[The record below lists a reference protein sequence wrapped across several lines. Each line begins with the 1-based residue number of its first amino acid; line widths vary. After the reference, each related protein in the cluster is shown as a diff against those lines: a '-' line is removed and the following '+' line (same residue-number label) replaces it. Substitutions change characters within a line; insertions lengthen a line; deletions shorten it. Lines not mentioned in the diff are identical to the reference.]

1 MANRT
6 HPGLRAVAPGI
17 VLALLS
23 ILFGFML
30 GGSFG
35 AAEESVKG
43 RLRASA
49 DAVFDTVYQGD
60 SSKRDAVVSK
70 SWVYLKRAHLHSGA
84 IGAAALASILLLGLF
99 GEVGTLEKVTTLAF
113 GGGALLY
120 SVFWLAAG
128 LSAPGL
134 GSTGAAKESLEFL
147 AIPGAGL
154 CLLGI
159 AGTLTSILKQ
169 ALATPAEGD

>member
-70 SWVYLKRAHLHSGA
+70 R
-84 IGAAALASILLLGLF
+84 
-99 GEVGTLEKVTTLAF
+99 
-113 GGGALLY
+113 
-120 SVFWLAAG
+120 
-128 LSAPGL
+128 
-134 GSTGAAKESLEFL
+134 GST
-147 AIPGAGL
+147 
-154 CLLGI
+154 
-159 AGTLTSILKQ
+159 
-169 ALATPAEGD
+169 